1 MAELNTTGYALLG
14 LLNQHPWSAYELT
27 QFMRVSHLRAVWPRA
42 ESRLYEGPKKLV
54 QLGYA
59 TASTEQQ
66 GKRPR
71 TIYTITDGGRQALR
85 DWLKT
90 EGKDVIF
97 EHEALLQLANCDVG
111 ELEDLQRIIGR
122 IAESTNADLA
132 ETLDGFE
139 RLAERSLQLS
149 SDKRF
154 LISTLVNQFLYETML
169 ARKRWV
175 EFAEAFTR
183 EWQDLEPSEEK
194 LAASLDHYRA
204 LSDRLRQETDS

>member
-27 QFMRVSHLRAVWPRA
+27 QFMRISHLRAVWPRA

-71 TIYTITDGGRQALR
+71 TIYTITEEGRQALR
-85 DWLKT
+85 DWLKI

-97 EHEALLQLANCDVG
+97 EHEALLQLPYCYVG
-111 ELEDLQRIIGR
+111 ELEDL
-122 IAESTNADLA
+122 
-132 ETLDGFE
+132 
-139 RLAERSLQLS
+139 
-149 SDKRF
+149 
-154 LISTLVNQFLYETML
+154 
-169 ARKRWV
+169 
-175 EFAEAFTR
+175 
-183 EWQDLEPSEEK
+183 
-194 LAASLDHYRA
+194 
-204 LSDRLRQETDS
+204 

>member
-1 MAELNTTGYALLG
+1 M
-14 LLNQHPWSAYELT
+14 
-27 QFMRVSHLRAVWPRA
+27 
-42 ESRLYEGPKKLV
+42 
-54 QLGYA
+54 
-59 TASTEQQ
+59 
-66 GKRPR
+66 
-71 TIYTITDGGRQALR
+71 
-85 DWLKT
+85 
-90 EGKDVIF
+90 
-97 EHEALLQLANCDVG
+97 
-111 ELEDLQRIIGR
+111 
-122 IAESTNADLA
+122 
-132 ETLDGFE
+132 
-139 RLAERSLQLS
+139 S